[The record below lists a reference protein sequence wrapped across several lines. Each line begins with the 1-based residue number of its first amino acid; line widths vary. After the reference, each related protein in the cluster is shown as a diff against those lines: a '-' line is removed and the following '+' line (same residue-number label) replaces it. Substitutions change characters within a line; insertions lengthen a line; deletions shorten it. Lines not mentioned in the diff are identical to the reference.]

1 MIKIAK
7 WTEVYLYLIYMM
19 FLDICGGVLGGL
31 KGHLAL
37 APSVVVCP
45 GQPPSSR
52 GLGVYHFTTFTFA
65 FSVRLAGL
73 GSINCIDTSPN
84 LPL

>member
-7 WTEVYLYLIYMM
+7 GTEVYLHLIYMM
-19 FLDICGGVLGGL
+19 FLDVFGGVLGGL
-31 KGHLAL
+31 EGNLAL
-37 APSVVVCP
+37 VPSVVVCP

-52 GLGVYHFTTFTFA
+52 SLGVYHFTTFTFA

-73 GSINCIDTSPN
+73 GSTNCIDTSPN